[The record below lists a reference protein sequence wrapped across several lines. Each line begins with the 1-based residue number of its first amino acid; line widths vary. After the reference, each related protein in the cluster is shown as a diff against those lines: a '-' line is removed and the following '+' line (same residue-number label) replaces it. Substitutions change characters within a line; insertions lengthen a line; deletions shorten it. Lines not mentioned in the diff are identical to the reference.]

1 MRVKKLHAGRPGAGI
16 YILLVL
22 VCFVAL
28 FPFYWLINTSLQSPE
43 ELFKLPIHYFPT
55 NHLFEAYGEYI
66 RDSSILVWLKNTLIV
81 SGTTCV
87 IATAVGTPAAYALS
101 RFRFRLKTAYTF
113 LILFTQMMS
122 AAFLCIPIYMVFS
135 TLKLTNNLLG
145 LIIIYACTML
155 PISIWF
161 AKGFFDALPVE
172 LEEAA
177 RVDGASTL
185 NIFFRILLPLLRPG
199 IVATGAW
206 IFIAAWDEYLYA
218 YTMISDQTLWTNSVG
233 LASYI
238 GQYSTPW
245 DQIMTGAVLVTLP
258 VVFLFMY
265 FQRHIVSG
273 LTAGSVKG

>member
-1 MRVKKLHAGRPGAGI
+1 MRVKKLRAGRPGIGI
-16 YILLVL
+16 YIVL
-22 VCFVAL
+22 VVICFVAL

-55 NHLFEAYGEYI
+55 QNLFQAYGEYI
-66 RDSSILVWLKNTLIV
+66 SDSTILTWIKNTLIV
-81 SGTTCV
+81 SGITCLITT
-87 IATAVGTPAAYALS
+87 TLGMPAAYALS

-122 AAFLCIPIYMVFS
+122 AAFLCIPIYMVFT
-135 TLKLTNNLLG
+135 TLKLTNSLVG
-145 LIIIYACTML
+145 LIIIYSCTFL
-155 PISIWF
+155 PIGIWF
-161 AKGFFDALPVE
+161 AKGFFDSLPIE

-185 NIFFRILLPLLRPG
+185 SIFVRILLPLLRPG
-199 IVATGAW
+199 IIATGAW
-206 IFIAAWDEYLYA
+206 VFIAAWDEYLYA
-218 YTMISDQTLWTNSVG
+218 YTMLSDQGLWTNSVG

>member
-1 MRVKKLHAGRPGAGI
+1 MCIRDRI

-122 AAFLCIPIYMVFS
+122 AAFLCIPTVSYTHLDVY
-135 TLKLTNNLLG
+135 KRQ
-145 LIIIYACTML
+145 A
-155 PISIWF
+155 
-161 AKGFFDALPVE
+161 
-172 LEEAA
+172 
-177 RVDGASTL
+177 VDREMT
-185 NIFFRILLPLLRPG
+185 RR
-199 IVATGAW
+199 
-206 IFIAAWDEYLYA
+206 
-218 YTMISDQTLWTNSVG
+218 LW
-233 LASYI
+233 
-238 GQYSTPW
+238 
-245 DQIMTGAVLVTLP
+245 
-258 VVFLFMY
+258 
-265 FQRHIVSG
+265 
-273 LTAGSVKG
+273 K